1 MTVNY
6 RQCPNCGSKDTLKII
21 YGYPS
26 HELFLK
32 AEAGKVKLGGC
43 CLSIDSPEYFC
54 KDCEHEW
61 NKMQAIEAA
70 YSKIK
75 AIRAHI
81 GGYFGDC
88 FNVEIDLVNLKT
100 TWSHWSREETKGTF
114 SRAIR
119 KSTVDNFIEEMKIVH
134 LLEWKSKFIEPGV
147 VDGTQWSGEIT
158 TTGRTIRK
166 DGDNKFPEE
175 WKMFCMAVKNI
186 TKKDFY

>member
-32 AEAGKVKLGGC
+32 AEAGKVKFGGC

-119 KSTVDNFIEEMKIVH
+119 KSTVDNFIEENPDANHIISINLNILIEKFWTEKKEIMSF
-134 LLEWKSKFIEPGV
+134 LEV
-147 VDGTQWSGEIT
+147 
-158 TTGRTIRK
+158 
-166 DGDNKFPEE
+166 
-175 WKMFCMAVKNI
+175 
-186 TKKDFY
+186 Y